1 MMSKNKKILC
11 ALIMSFLF
19 VFSVSNAGAMMASSA
34 GGGKGAPPGNQT
46 QVTKSSQFV
55 KRIAKNVLYLE
66 GNKSYDLNG
75 VNVIDLTGKRQVSE
89 KKKLADLMFVNGVL
103 KEVIL
108 R

>member
-11 ALIMSFLF
+11 ALIISFLF
-19 VFSVSNAGAMMASSA
+19 VFSVSVVGARTAISV
-34 GGGKGAPPGNQT
+34 GGGKGTPSSNQT

-55 KRIAKNVLYLE
+55 KRIANNVLYLE

-75 VNVIDLTGKRQVSE
+75 VNVIDSTGKSRVSAT
-89 KKKLADLMFVNGVL
+89 KKLADMTFINGAL